1 MSYFRRTLPSLDPL
15 VFFEAAARLNSY
27 SRAAR
32 ELGVSQVAVSKRIR
46 GLEEDIGKVLFER
59 QGRSIALTPDG
70 RALAERVRAGLAF
83 LEEAVAATRAES
95 PRQRQVIQLAAN
107 ENINFFWLAPR
118 VRSFQL
124 AGNDAVI
131 SVVTANNVTDVV
143 RDDTDAAIFYGKVPP
158 ADWTARELFGEVI
171 APVASPKYRD
181 RLEKGRLRT
190 VTLLDYRREAPDWVN
205 WDSDATAAARKL
217 FANAVSRQ
225 CSSYIQS
232 VSLAI
237 EGEGVALGVL
247 PMLQRELDD
256 GTLVQLASS
265 PFHTGHRYFLATP
278 RGRKRPMVT
287 EDLLEYLAR

>member
-95 PRQRQVIQLAAN
+95 PRQRQVIQVAAN